1 MKFTEKPRT
10 LPGLIINLEHHL
22 GRSYSEKTSVRSRFL
37 NSNRIPA
44 LKEPTPTA
52 LPGAA
57 PAGASTRRTACHLRR
72 VQGCCQQWQDVT
84 AFFRRCLHSGTYCTE
99 FKIFLLCFF
108 MQLRFCSQKKM
119 QKNNLFFNNSQLKT
133 SYKPE
138 KPPLNW
144 KCPP

>member
-1 MKFTEKPRT
+1 MEKIYESIIKFTEKPRT

-57 PAGASTRRTACHLRR
+57 PAGASTRRTACHLRW

-84 AFFRRCLHSGTYCTE
+84 AFFRRCLHSSGGPTAQSLKYSCSV
-99 FKIFLLCFF
+99 FL
-108 MQLRFCSQKKM
+108 CS
-119 QKNNLFFNNSQLKT
+119 
-133 SYKPE
+133 
-138 KPPLNW
+138 
-144 KCPP
+144 